1 VGDSKSSGPTTL
13 PPRSRLLIGGDAA
26 QTTGGGLNGSSVL
39 TASTITEAAQSN
51 MPTSGTGQT
60 WFIVHARDKV
70 ANRKATDV
78 ETVVP

>member
-1 VGDSKSSGPTTL
+1 M
-13 PPRSRLLIGGDAA
+13 PPGLRLRIGGDAA
-26 QTTGGGLNGSSVL
+26 QTTGGDLNGSSVL

-51 MPTSGTGQT
+51 TLTSGTGQT
-60 WFIVHARDKV
+60 GFIVHARDKV